1 MGEENLGLLEEID
14 SKKAEI
20 VERTPFDT
28 LEDNIVREVLEER
41 LDGLYDLIERNP
53 GLTKEYVEEALNK
66 GLESIEDT
74 LDEINSKVNTLL
86 PKSKKKRE
94 VQPLRDPM
102 DRKLFPLFLQNA
114 GNKFIYRKD
123 LKEAQIRVAYTILYY
138 TGLRINEIRM
148 LTRNDINDA
157 IKGGQFN
164 VIHSKTNQAHI
175 HVISS
180 TAVQDLEKRY
190 LDYQIIFDKYKYEY
204 LFGKNKPMHSKAL
217 IKTINDDLRNTCET
231 LKLPYNIKS
240 HSFRINHISSLLKVT
255 TVQNTADIIGH
266 KDIRSTIYYK
276 RYALS
281 KKEIEE
287 LLEKIVDN
295 K

>member
-1 MGEENLGLLEEID
+1 MREEILGLLEEID

-114 GNKFIYRKD
+114 GNNFIYRKD

-138 TGLRINEIRM
+138 TGLRVNEIRM

-180 TAVQDLEKRY
+180 TAVQDLEKRD

-204 LFGKNKPMHSKAL
+204 LFGKKKPMHGKAL

-287 LLEKIVDN
+287 LLEKIVDT

>member
-1 MGEENLGLLEEID
+1 MREEFLGLLEKID

-28 LEDNIVREVLEER
+28 LEDNIVRQVLEER

-53 GLTKEYVEEALNK
+53 ELTKEYVKEALDK
-66 GLESIEDT
+66 GLESVEAT

-86 PKSKKKRE
+86 PKSKKKRK

-102 DRKLFPLFLQNA
+102 DRKLFPLFIQNA

-138 TGLRINEIRM
+138 TGLRVNEIRM

-164 VIHSKTNQAHI
+164 VIHSKTNQAYI

-190 LDYQIIFDKYKYEY
+190 LDYQIIFDKYKYKY
-204 LFGKNKPMHSKAL
+204 LFGGNKPMHSKAL

>member
-1 MGEENLGLLEEID
+1 MREEILGLLEEID

-114 GNKFIYRKD
+114 GNNFIYRKD

-138 TGLRINEIRM
+138 TGLRVNEIRM

-204 LFGKNKPMHSKAL
+204 LFGENKPMHSKA
-217 IKTINDDLRNTCET
+217 
-231 LKLPYNIKS
+231 
-240 HSFRINHISSLLKVT
+240 
-255 TVQNTADIIGH
+255 
-266 KDIRSTIYYK
+266 
-276 RYALS
+276 
-281 KKEIEE
+281 
-287 LLEKIVDN
+287 
-295 K
+295 